1 MMYKMKLKWMEKK
14 QVERIMKQ
22 EYMSKQDGKLAE
34 IYESIK
40 NRIEKMKRR
49 INEREG
55 SVADEDIS
63 YILNIYLCL

>member
-1 MMYKMKLKWMEKK
+1 
-14 QVERIMKQ
+14 MKQ

>member
-1 MMYKMKLKWMEKK
+1 
-14 QVERIMKQ
+14 MKQ

-63 YILNIYLCL
+63 YILHIYISLFVIVWVSNHINS